1 MNVQEPRAA
10 MARAF
15 RETALS
21 LIGLFRVY
29 DVDPELANATADTLG
44 RLFRRHLRHAPEGGE
59 GDRRCALHALV
70 DEMDRA
76 GDETA

>member
-1 MNVQEPRAA
+1 MSMQEPRAA

-21 LIGLFRVY
+21 LIGLYRVY
-29 DVDPELANATADTLG
+29 DVDPDLADATADALG
-44 RLFRRHLRHAPEGGE
+44 RLFRRHLRHDAEDVDAE
-59 GDRRCALHALV
+59 RRCALHALV

-76 GDETA
+76 MDG

>member
-1 MNVQEPRAA
+1 MSMQEPHAA

-21 LIGLFRVY
+21 LIGLYRVY
-29 DVDPELANATADTLG
+29 DVDPDLADATADALG
-44 RLFRRHLRHAPEGGE
+44 RLFRRHLRHAPDDADGH
-59 GDRRCALHALV
+59 RRCALHALV

-76 GDETA
+76 MDE

>member
-1 MNVQEPRAA
+1 MSMQEPRAA

-21 LIGLFRVY
+21 LIGLYRVY
-29 DVDPELANATADTLG
+29 DVDPDLADATADALG
-44 RLFRRHLRHAPEGGE
+44 RLFRRHLRPDAEDVDAE
-59 GDRRCALHALV
+59 RRCALHALV

-76 GDETA
+76 MDG